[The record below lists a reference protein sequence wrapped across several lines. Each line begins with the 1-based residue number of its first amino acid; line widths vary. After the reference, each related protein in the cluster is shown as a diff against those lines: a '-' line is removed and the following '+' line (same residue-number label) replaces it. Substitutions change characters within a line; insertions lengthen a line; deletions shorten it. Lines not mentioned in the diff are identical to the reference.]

1 MTRRRRRRPVP
12 ESGRVVED
20 AFDLFLDALANT
32 FGVIMFIALMIVI
45 FAPPIPAEAQE
56 ESRTDPGEAARVAAL
71 LRDAA
76 SLEAEIAALPPAGDP
91 ALAARRTELD
101 REIAAALERL
111 AARLASLAERA
122 DAVRAA
128 HREAREHLAR
138 TRELTARRADVER
151 RIATTATTTSFVRVS
166 RFRDDAREPLLLF
179 VAEGGVERIEPT
191 PGQTRV
197 VPGGPGA
204 GPRRALETIDDA
216 WAAVDVLLRGAT
228 PARHRIEIGVWSDS
242 FAEYKRLER
251 VLVERGFDLNPMP
264 LRAGDA
270 LEAGGGGIQ

>member
-1 MTRRRRRRPVP
+1 MTRRRRRRPAP

-45 FAPPIPAEAQE
+45 FAPPISAETRDETRVDA
-56 ESRTDPGEAARVAAL
+56 TEAARVAAL

-76 SLEAEIAALPPAGDP
+76 ALEAEIASLPPAGDP
-91 ALAARRTELD
+91 ALATRRAELD
-101 REIAAALERL
+101 HEIAAERERL
-111 AARLASLAERA
+111 AARLASIAERA

-128 HREAREHLAR
+128 HREAREHLER
-138 TRELTARRADVER
+138 TRELTARRAEVER
-151 RIATTATTTSFVRVS
+151 RLAATATTTSFVRVS
-166 RFRDDAREPLLLF
+166 RFRDDLRRPLLLF
-179 VAEGGVERIEPT
+179 VADGGVERVEPA

-197 VPGGPGA
+197 VPGGPGSSA
-204 GPRRALETIDDA
+204 RRGLETIEDA
-216 WAAVDVLLRGAT
+216 RVAVDALLRGIT
-228 PARHRIEIGVWSDS
+228 PAGYRIEIGVWSDS

-270 LEAGGGGIQ
+270 LDAGSGGIQ